1 MELRHV
7 RTFLALAEELHFGRA
22 ARKLRIAQSAVSQTL
37 RSLESDLGVVLLERS
52 KRQVSLTPAGH
63 QYLRYARAALAQLE
77 EGAAAALQAD
87 AGQVGELRLS
97 FTLMSALT
105 VLPRVVTRYQRA
117 YPRVRLLVTPGG
129 STEQLDAI
137 REGRC
142 DVGFMAFKRDVSPLE
157 SLVVARA
164 ALVAVLPSRHPLSK
178 RDRVELNALAGEPF
192 IFLRQQSE
200 PQIYEYFRAQC
211 ARAGFEPRFVME
223 VEHIEALLA
232 FVAAGFGVSC
242 VPSLVDQIRFR
253 GVTTVPLALDTRGG
267 ISAVWHPQRL
277 SPTASH
283 FLELLRAE
291 LAS

>member
-1 MELRHV
+1 MELRHL

-37 RSLESDLGVVLLERS
+37 RSLEAELGVVLLERS
-52 KRQVSLTPAGH
+52 RRQVSLTPAGH
-63 QYLRYARAALAQLE
+63 QYLQHARAALARLE
-77 EGAAAALQAD
+77 EGAVAAQHAAS
-87 AGQVGELRLS
+87 GEVGELRLS

-105 VLPRVVTRYQRA
+105 ALPRVVTRYQRA
-117 YPRVRLLVTPGG
+117 YPRVRLVVTPGG

-142 DVGFMAFKRDVSPLE
+142 DVGFMAFKRDVAPLE
-157 SLVVARA
+157 SLVVTRA
-164 ALVAVLPSRHPLSK
+164 ALVAVLPSRHPLAK
-178 RDRVELNALAGEPF
+178 RSRIELGELATEPF

-200 PQIYEYFRAQC
+200 PQIYEHFRGHC
-211 ARAGFEPRFVME
+211 ARAGFEPRLVME

-242 VPSLVDQIRFR
+242 VPSLVERLRFK
-253 GVTTVPLALDTRGG
+253 GVTTVPLALDARGG
-267 ISAVWHPQRL
+267 ISAVWQPQRL

-283 FLELLRAE
+283 FLQMLRADLE
-291 LAS
+291 